1 MACRGC
7 WECLLKLLN
16 FILNLTGLAIVSYG
30 IYLLVEFSKASDD
43 DTPEISPVSDD
54 SALIQLGRPILM
66 AVSLSNSFFD
76 NLPRAWFIYLFIGI
90 GVVLFLISCFGC
102 IGAAT
107 RNGCC
112 LSCYS
117 TLVVLLILIELGC
130 AGFIFFDKNWKEE
143 IPTDKTG
150 DFDAIYEFLSENW
163 NIVKWVALGIVIFEA
178 LLFLLALIVRAANR
192 PAEYDSDEEFINPRQ
207 QVRQPLLNRPAAG
220 PSTGLP
226 ASGTTDQR
234 SSRNDAWS
242 TRMREKYGLDTSEFT
257 YNPSESSRFQQ
268 VNSQTAEEKSRCTI
282 M

>member
-7 WECLLKLLN
+7 WECLLKVLN
-16 FILNLTGLAIVSYG
+16 FILSLTGLAIVGYG
-30 IYLLVEFSKASDD
+30 IYLFVLFSKASDD
-43 DTPEISPVSDD
+43 DTPDISPVSDD
-54 SALIQLGRPILM
+54 SALIQLGRPMLM
-66 AVSLSNSFFD
+66 AVSLSDSFLD
-76 NLPRAWFIYLFIGI
+76 NLPRAWFIFLFIGV

-117 TLVVLLILIELGC
+117 ILVALLILVELGC
-130 AGFIFFDKNWKEE
+130 AAFIFFDKNWKEE
-143 IPTDKTG
+143 IPKDKTG
-150 DFDAIYEFLSENW
+150 DFDAIYGFLSENW
-163 NIVKWVALGIVIFEA
+163 NIVRWVALGIGIFQV

-192 PAEYDSDEEFINPRQ
+192 PADYDSDEEYINPRQ

-220 PSTGLP
+220 STTGLP
-226 ASGTTDQR
+226 VTGTIDQR
-234 SSRNDAWS
+234 SSRSDAWS
-242 TRMREKYGLDTSEFT
+242 ARMREKYGLDTSEFT

-268 VNSQTAEEKSRCTI
+268 VNPQPTEEKSRCTI